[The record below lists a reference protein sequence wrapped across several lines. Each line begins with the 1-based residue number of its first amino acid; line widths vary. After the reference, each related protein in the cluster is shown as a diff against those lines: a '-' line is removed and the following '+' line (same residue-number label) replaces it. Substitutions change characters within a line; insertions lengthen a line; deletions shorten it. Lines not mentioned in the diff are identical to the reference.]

1 VIAGPLVL
9 GLLSA
14 LGFGIADYIAG
25 SAARLIGVRRT
36 ALFTQTVGWL
46 ALSLFIMSVPSRG
59 AVAGTAH
66 GWQWI
71 AAVASI
77 LLNFIGS
84 LALLRAFSI
93 GRASLIAPLVATY
106 PVVTIV
112 LDLAVGT
119 PMRGLR
125 LLGILVCLV
134 GAPLAAAKGDG
145 AESSSR
151 DGVIPAIVAAMAFGL
166 GFWIQGH
173 FAIPAFGAVRMLW
186 MLFGAGAVI
195 MGVSLLARR
204 APLLPSRA
212 ALPLLIVQAL
222 ANLLGYGSFA
232 VGMATGAVT
241 LVTVLSILAAAVTAL
256 LGLSL
261 RGERLNLWQS
271 IGVITVLA
279 GVVLLRVGP

>member
-1 VIAGPLVL
+1 MIAGPLVL

-14 LGFGIADYIAG
+14 LGFGTADYIAG
-25 SAARLIGVRRT
+25 SAARLVGVRRT
-36 ALFTQTVGWL
+36 ALFTQTGGWL
-46 ALSLFIMSVPSRG
+46 ALSVVLVSAPSQGAG
-59 AVAGTAH
+59 AVPAH

-77 LLNFIGS
+77 LLNFTGS

-106 PVVTIV
+106 PVVTII
-112 LDLAVGT
+112 LDSALGA
-119 PMRGLR
+119 PMSGLR

-145 AESSSR
+145 AGSSGR
-151 DGVIPAIVAAMAFGL
+151 DGVIPAIGAAAAFGL
-166 GFWIQGH
+166 GFWVQGH
-173 FAIPAFGAVRMLW
+173 FAIPAFGALRMLW
-186 MLFGAGAVI
+186 MLFGTGAAI

-204 APLLPSRA
+204 APLLPSPA

-261 RGERLNLWQS
+261 RGERLNHLQS
-271 IGVITVLA
+271 IGVIAVLA
-279 GVVLLRVGP
+279 GVMLLHIGP